1 MYAVNHRFMPVGQ
14 RIRWSMAA
22 ILRDVVFRGWADVPV
37 IHAASHDEYKKKVI
51 HVFCISMYACGSVLI
66 VMSSR

>member
-51 HVFCISMYACGSVLI
+51 HVFLDFDVCMWFCSYSYGT
-66 VMSSR
+66 